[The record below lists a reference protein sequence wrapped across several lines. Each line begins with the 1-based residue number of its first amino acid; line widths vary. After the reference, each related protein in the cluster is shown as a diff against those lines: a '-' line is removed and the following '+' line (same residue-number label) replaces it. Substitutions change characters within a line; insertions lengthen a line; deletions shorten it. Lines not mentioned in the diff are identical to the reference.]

1 MDINEL
7 LKSKKKVF
15 LDGGTG
21 SEIQRLGGKMG
32 PAFSGLANVFSPEIV
47 IKVHESHINAGCD
60 MITTNSFGTA
70 RHCLEPSNL
79 GDQTIK
85 INIDTVKLA
94 RQAVKNSGKKIKI
107 A

>member
-21 SEIQRLGGKMG
+21 SEIQRLGGTMG

-47 IKVHESHINAGCD
+47 ILSLIHI
-60 MITTNSFGTA
+60 
-70 RHCLEPSNL
+70 
-79 GDQTIK
+79 
-85 INIDTVKLA
+85 
-94 RQAVKNSGKKIKI
+94 
-107 A
+107 